1 MGSTGGEFVHSA
13 GYIAA
18 MGLGFTN
25 DQGKS
30 NLFWL
35 QRRDVQGKYDIKQ
48 FGDFLPWQGDPA
60 FMPPDTPTPTLTP
73 SRTPIS
79 TYTRYPTSTT
89 QP

>member
-1 MGSTGGEFVHSA
+1 MGSNGGEYVHSA
-13 GYIAA
+13 GYIVA
-18 MGLGFTN
+18 MGLGFTS

-48 FGDFLPWQGDPA
+48 FGAFLPWQGDPA
-60 FMPPDTPTPTLTP
+60 FMPPDTPTPTPTA
-73 SRTPIS
+73 SRTPIP
-79 TYTRYPTSTT
+79 TYTQYPTKTP